1 MPLPSEAMLCLPP
14 IEFLPYHSGG
24 HLREEYHRRC
34 DKLPLF
40 WGAFCNKYSIYA
52 KKNGTKKDARCL
64 RSSHPAHPARR
75 QQDAATD
82 DFRGGELVGRRS
94 ATAHFGSGERGVIA
108 RNSAVVNPDTIPL
121 TITAIV
127 ELQLRDERAMTV
139 DAAKTIFRNAPEVQQ
154 CYYVT
159 GGTSFIL
166 IIVTSDMRTY
176 EALTRQLFATNDLV
190 ASYRT
195 LIALDKVKT
204 GTGIFIPE

>member
-1 MPLPSEAMLCLPP
+1 M
-14 IEFLPYHSGG
+14 
-24 HLREEYHRRC
+24 
-34 DKLPLF
+34 PLF

-52 KKNGTKKDARCL
+52 KKNGTKKTLDAFDRAIL
-64 RSSHPAHPARR
+64 RILQDDNKTPQRTISEAVNLSAAAVQRR
-75 QQDAATD
+75 I
-82 DFRGGELVGRRS
+82 S
-94 ATAHFGSGERGVIA
+94 ALENAGVIA

>member
-1 MPLPSEAMLCLPP
+1 MKNIIGDVINCRYSGVFFATNTRFMPRKTEKKNTLDAFDRAILRILQDDNKTPQRTISEAVNL
-14 IEFLPYHSGG
+14 SAAAVQ
-24 HLREEYHRRC
+24 RR
-34 DKLPLF
+34 
-40 WGAFCNKYSIYA
+40 I
-52 KKNGTKKDARCL
+52 
-64 RSSHPAHPARR
+64 
-75 QQDAATD
+75 
-82 DFRGGELVGRRS
+82 S
-94 ATAHFGSGERGVIA
+94 ALENAGVIA